1 MLESCCEL
9 HSVYDIKPATSEICS
24 DFSPV
29 LGEHL
34 MHDFAQT
41 SRKMAKVLVLFLAH
55 LIKTPDILYVDSH

>member
-1 MLESCCEL
+1 MSYILYMISSPPL
-9 HSVYDIKPATSEICS
+9 LKCS